1 MNKMQFLET
10 TKERYNEHVFSYQE
24 KHGGRKDIQRVE
36 TDPWYQVKVYH
47 NPAISDIGQDPKWF
61 LVAFAL
67 YDRFHDEHSQFF
79 ILEEVEMGVTT
90 KQIGLNN
97 KEVTS

>member
-47 NPAISDIGQDPKWF
+47 NPTISDIG
-61 LVAFAL
+61 LLLRV
-67 YDRFHDEHSQFF
+67 Y
-79 ILEEVEMGVTT
+79 G
-90 KQIGLNN
+90 
-97 KEVTS
+97 TSLRINRA